1 MTRRLNWI
9 IAIVLLLIALPYY
22 WLLLDNRPG
31 DARAKPVSIAQLR
44 QLAGSLPGP
53 RPSGVEMELVA
64 WRRLPGNLLAA
75 GSGLKRRLIGIMAFR
90 LPVPGGKPIVIDSG
104 ITRADA
110 EAMGLEAWLSERQ
123 AKVDQAMDQAGL
135 ILITHEHPDHLGG
148 LIAWAGGETFGRAA
162 LNGPQK
168 IEAGKQLHVAVT
180 GAETK
185 VTGQPYA
192 IAPGVVVIPAPSH
205 TPGSQM
211 YFVRLA
217 GGREYLFTGDIATMD
232 ASWRELRARSQLAGS
247 IIAPEDRREVY
258 AWLKTIRAL
267 AATDPGLVVVP
278 GHDSDAILA
287 VHRPSGINSG
297 FVLSQ
302 IKAQAH

>member
-1 MTRRLNWI
+1 MTRRLNWT
-9 IAIVLLLIALPYY
+9 IAIVLLLFAVPYY

-31 DARAKPVSIAQLR
+31 DAQAKPVSIAQLR
-44 QLAGSLPGP
+44 QLADSLPGP
-53 RPSGVEMELVA
+53 HPASVEMELIG

-90 LPVPGGKPIVIDSG
+90 LPVPGGRAIVIDSG
-104 ITRADA
+104 ITRQDAD
-110 EAMGLEAWLSERQ
+110 AMGLEARLAERQ
-123 AKVDQAMDQAGL
+123 DKVDQAMNQAGL
-135 ILITHEHPDHLGG
+135 ILITHEHPDHIGG
-148 LIAWAGGETFGRAA
+148 LIAWAGRDSFTKAA

-168 IEAGKQLHVAVT
+168 IEVGNQLHVPVA
-180 GAETK
+180 GAEKT

-217 GGREYLFTGDIATMD
+217 SGREYLFTGDIATMD
-232 ASWRELRARSQLAGS
+232 VSWRELRARSQLAGS
-247 IIAPEDRREVY
+247 VIAPEDRREVY

-267 AATDPGLVVVP
+267 AAADPGLVVVP
-278 GHDSDAILA
+278 GHDTGAILA
-287 VHRPSGINSG
+287 VDRPTGIRNG
-297 FVLSQ
+297 FNLSQ
-302 IKAQAH
+302 IKAPTH